1 MDVRELSVLLR
12 EDKVVCVIDD
22 FYEVAVKF
30 IPDGDSYS
38 VEIKHRHRQPVP
50 ISSKEDSVWSTIMN
64 GEIVGEEEYDE
75 Y

>member
-1 MDVRELSVLLR
+1 MDVRELSVILR
-12 EDKVVCVIDD
+12 GDKVVCVIDD

-30 IPDGDSYS
+30 IPDGDSCS

-50 ISSKEDSVWSTIMN
+50 ISSKDDSVWSTVMN
-64 GEIVGEEEYDE
+64 GEIVDEEEYDE

>member
-1 MDVRELSVLLR
+1 MDVRELSGLLLTG
-12 EDKVVCVIDD
+12 KVVCVIDD

-30 IPDGDSYS
+30 IPGDDSTS

-50 ISSKEDSVWSTIMN
+50 ISSKDDSVWSTVMN
-64 GEIVGEEEYDE
+64 GEIVDEKEYDE